1 MEYTFMELMVPYA
14 VGTVLGLYWG
24 TKHNSRRIAD
34 ATIEFLM
41 KEGFVKYKLLQN
53 GEVELLPLSESKED
67 AV

>member
-1 MEYTFMELMVPYA
+1 MEYTLMQLMIPYT

-34 ATIEFLM
+34 ATIDFLI

-53 GEVELLPLSESKED
+53 GEVELLPLKESQED
-67 AV
+67 AL